1 MLEDFLKITENQG
14 LSRSGGINY
23 EAEKQIL
30 TNYSCGVIFV
40 NNEWKVP
47 DELLIVPLKIH
58 DDDEDVKRNFI
69 NQINNNYEN

>member
-40 NNEWKVP
+40 NNEWKAP
-47 DELLIVPLKIH
+47 
-58 DDDEDVKRNFI
+58 
-69 NQINNNYEN
+69 YE